1 MISFIKSKGK
11 KDKETRKEP
20 KLPKQ
25 KINGERNIKLSKNG
39 VQKIVSWTI
48 IILIFTSV
56 LFNLIFFSKY
66 DSISSNVQAQQEE
79 VRKELNEVEE
89 NEIYASDKVIY
100 FTEQFLNDYMNINSD
115 DDVRNEQQKD
125 LEKYF
130 HNGFEVNELYNVND
144 FNGSRELI
152 DIDYVERTVDSDR
165 VIDIVFEVT
174 YKLTSTPNM
183 SDDDMTGLE
192 TEIRNEVEN
201 DDDVDDDDVDEV
213 VNNRVENEVDENTTT
228 EKHTTLIQV
237 PVMAVNDGY
246 TIIDKPNEIDT
257 QLIADVNEDDLVERS
272 YEGEEMSQS
281 QISELDTTLND
292 FFTAYGQDNENVRL
306 ISNFDGGIGNKELV
320 EYDVLN
326 AFAYTEEEQSEVTAI
341 VDVQYQD
348 TDSNLITTNNYT
360 VTLLYYDGRYIVDDI
375 K

>member
-79 VRKELNEVEE
+79 VKKELNEVEE

-183 SDDDMTGLE
+183 SDDDMAGLE

-201 DDDVDDDDVDEV
+201 DYDVDDDDVDEV

>member
-79 VRKELNEVEE
+79 VKKELNEVEE

-183 SDDDMTGLE
+183 SDDDMAGLE